1 MDNSAL
7 NITTLNFTF
16 TLTDDKNDLRL
27 SVGIDSDKLS
37 FQIDRT
43 ERSSTAVPNLLLAF
57 VVMVSATM
65 QLTAMMRIFNRVL
78 TGTESA

>member
-16 TLTDDKNDLRL
+16 TLTDDKKDLRL
-27 SVGIDSDKLS
+27 SVGVDSDKLR

-43 ERSSTAVPNLLLAF
+43 KQSSTALPNLLLAF